1 MRLTQI
7 ENKEIK
13 INNLMDI
20 LDAPPVASMRDF
32 MRDNDLYNR
41 RDLPCAFGDK
51 TERKVN
57 TMPTW
62 QEIDSSFKNVEVLSI
77 QRNSN
82 FDRRRQRSE
91 TLWRSETHHIKSRP
105 RSRPL

>member
-1 MRLTQI
+1 MAETKSVTRQKQFG
-7 ENKEIK
+7 NKEIK
-13 INNLMDI
+13 INNLIDI

-32 MRDNDLYNR
+32 MRENDLYNR

-62 QEIDSSFKNVEVLSI
+62 QEIDSRFKNFEVLSI
-77 QRNSN
+77 QSNSN
-82 FDRRRQRSE
+82 FDRS
-91 TLWRSETHHIKSRP
+91 
-105 RSRPL
+105 